1 MTATNNWDTPLV
13 RLKDVKKTYL
23 MGKVPVNA
31 LRGLDLDICHG
42 EMVAIM
48 GPSGSGKT
56 TLLNILGLL
65 DSPSTGSYRL
75 VGDEVA
81 KLSDRKR
88 SQLRNKRFGFVF
100 QVYNLLPRLT
110 AAENVMV
117 PLIYGGA
124 KKSERKPRAET
135 ALEAVGLKERMNH
148 RPSELSGGEQQRV
161 AIARALVNEP
171 SIILADEPTG
181 NLDSKSGAAIMELI
195 QQLHR
200 DRKVTIVLV
209 THDPNIAAR
218 AERTV
223 RLQDGVVANGSGSQ
237 SEQAYAGPDSSSGA

>member
-1 MTATNNWDTPLV
+1 
-13 RLKDVKKTYL
+13 
-23 MGKVPVNA
+23 
-31 LRGLDLDICHG
+31 
-42 EMVAIM
+42 MVAIM

-56 TLLNILGLL
+56 TLLNVVGLL
-65 DSPSTGSYRL
+65 DSPSTGSYKL

-110 AAENVMV
+110 AAENVMI
-117 PLIYGGA
+117 PLIYGGVPRR
-124 KKSERKPRAET
+124 ERRPRAEA
-135 ALEAVGLKERMNH
+135 ALEAVGLKDRMRH

-171 SIILADEPTG
+171 SVILADEPTG
-181 NLDSKSGAAIMELI
+181 NLDSKSGAAIMDLI

-200 DRKVTIVLV
+200 DRKVTVVLV
-209 THDPNIAAR
+209 THDLNIAVR

-223 RLQDGVVANGSGSQ
+223 QLQDGMVANGRE
-237 SEQAYAGPDSSSGA
+237 SEDE

>member
-1 MTATNNWDTPLV
+1 MTESWETPLV

-31 LRGLDLDICHG
+31 LRGLDLEINDG

-56 TLLNILGLL
+56 TLLNVIGLL
-65 DSPSTGSYRL
+65 DSPSTGSYKL

-81 KLSDRKR
+81 KLPDRKR

-110 AAENVMV
+110 AAENVMI
-117 PLIYGGA
+117 PLIYGGVPRR
-124 KKSERKPRAET
+124 ERRPRAEA
-135 ALEAVGLKERMNH
+135 ALEAVGLKDRMRH

-171 SIILADEPTG
+171 SVILADEPTG
-181 NLDSKSGAAIMELI
+181 NLDSKSGAAIMDLI

-200 DRKVTIVLV
+200 QRKVTVLLV
-209 THDPNIAAR
+209 THDPNVATR

-223 RLQDGVVANGSGSQ
+223 QLRDGVVANGED
-237 SEQAYAGPDSSSGA
+237 SESERPSAGPDASPSA

>member
-1 MTATNNWDTPLV
+1 MAMPREDWVIPLI
-13 RLKDVKKTYL
+13 RLKDIKKTYV
-23 MGKVPVNA
+23 MGKVPVGA
-31 LRGLDLDICHG
+31 LQGVNLEISDG

-65 DSPSTGSYRL
+65 DTPSIGSYRL
-75 VGDEVA
+75 AGDEVA
-81 KLSDRKR
+81 KLADRRR

-110 AAENVMV
+110 AAENVMI
-117 PLIYGGA
+117 PLIYGGV
-124 KKSERKPRAET
+124 KKRDRRPRAEA
-135 ALEAVGLKERMNH
+135 ALEAVGLKDRLRH

-171 SIILADEPTG
+171 SVILADEPTG
-181 NLDSKSGAAIMELI
+181 NLDSRSGAAIMDLM
-195 QQLHR
+195 QQLHQ

-209 THDPNIAAR
+209 THDSNIAAR
-218 AERTV
+218 AERTI
-223 RLQDGVVANGSGSQ
+223 RLSDGQVEAVA
-237 SEQAYAGPDSSSGA
+237 

>member
-1 MTATNNWDTPLV
+1 MAMPREDWVIPLI
-13 RLKDVKKTYL
+13 RLKDIKKTYV
-23 MGKVPVNA
+23 MGKVPVGA
-31 LRGLDLDICHG
+31 LQGVNLEISDG

-65 DSPSTGSYRL
+65 DTPSIGSYRL
-75 VGDEVA
+75 AGDEVA
-81 KLSDRKR
+81 KLADRRR

-110 AAENVMV
+110 AAENVMI
-117 PLIYGGA
+117 PLIYGGV
-124 KKSERKPRAET
+124 KKRDRRPRAEA
-135 ALEAVGLKERMNH
+135 ALEAVGLKDRLRH

-171 SIILADEPTG
+171 SVILADEPTG
-181 NLDSKSGAAIMELI
+181 NLDSKSGAAIMDLM
-195 QQLHR
+195 QQLHQ

-209 THDPNIAAR
+209 THDSNIAAR
-218 AERTV
+218 AERTI
-223 RLQDGVVANGSGSQ
+223 RLSDGQVEAVA
-237 SEQAYAGPDSSSGA
+237 

>member
-1 MTATNNWDTPLV
+1 MTTTGSWETSLI
-13 RLKDVKKTYL
+13 RLKDVRKTYP
-23 MGKVPVNA
+23 MGKVAVNA
-31 LRGLDLDICHG
+31 LQGINLEINDG

-56 TLLNILGLL
+56 TLLNVLGLL

-81 KLSDRKR
+81 KLPDRKR

-110 AAENVMV
+110 AAENVMI
-117 PLIYGGA
+117 PLIYG
-124 KKSERKPRAET
+124 SVPRRERRPRAEA
-135 ALEAVGLKERMNH
+135 ALEAAGLKNRMRH

-171 SIILADEPTG
+171 SVILADEPTG
-181 NLDSKSGAAIMELI
+181 NLDSKSGAAIMDLI

-200 DRKVTIVLV
+200 DRKVTVVLV
-209 THDPNIAAR
+209 THDPNVAAR

-223 RLQDGVVANGSGSQ
+223 HLQDGVVAKGNATGNASACA
-237 SEQAYAGPDSSSGA
+237 ETAPLP

>member
-1 MTATNNWDTPLV
+1 MTMTEQWDTPLV
-13 RLKDVKKTYL
+13 RLKDITKTYL

-31 LRGLDLDICHG
+31 LQGLDLEIHDG

-56 TLLNILGLL
+56 TLLNVVGLL

-81 KLSDRKR
+81 KLPDRKR

-100 QVYNLLPRLT
+100 QIYNLLPRLT
-110 AAENVMV
+110 AAENVV
-117 PLIYGGA
+117 IPLIYGGVPRR
-124 KKSERKPRAET
+124 ERRPRAEA
-135 ALEAVGLKERMNH
+135 ALEAVALKDRMRH

-171 SIILADEPTG
+171 SVILADEPTG
-181 NLDSKSGAAIMELI
+181 NLDSKSGSAIMDLI
-195 QQLHR
+195 QELHR
-200 DRKVTIVLV
+200 DRKVTVVLV
-209 THDPNIAAR
+209 THDPNVAAR

-223 RLQDGVVANGSGSQ
+223 RLRDGRVVDAASDEETQ
-237 SEQAYAGPDSSSGA
+237 

>member
-1 MTATNNWDTPLV
+1 MTTTEQWETPLV
-13 RLKDVKKTYL
+13 RLKDIKKTYL
-23 MGKVPVNA
+23 MGKVPVYA
-31 LRGLDLDICHG
+31 LRGLDLEISDG

-56 TLLNILGLL
+56 TLLNVVGLL
-65 DSPSTGSYRL
+65 DSPSTGSYKL

-100 QVYNLLPRLT
+100 QIYNLLPRLT
-110 AAENVMV
+110 AAENVMI
-117 PLIYGGA
+117 PLIYGGVPRR
-124 KKSERKPRAET
+124 ERRPRAEA
-135 ALEAVGLKERMNH
+135 ALEAVALKDRMRH

-171 SIILADEPTG
+171 SVILADEPTG
-181 NLDSKSGAAIMELI
+181 NLDSKSGAAIMDLI

-200 DRKVTIVLV
+200 ERKVTVVLV
-209 THDPNIAAR
+209 THDASVAAR

-223 RLQDGVVANGSGSQ
+223 QLKDGQVADASSGSQ
-237 SEQAYAGPDSSSGA
+237 Y